1 MSVLCITQQKH
12 GPISSTVHSLIPYFT
27 IFYSP
32 PMNIPSFPT
41 SLSKRF
47 ESFLL
52 VPGARVQEW
61 GVDQSLTHDCK
72 THTCSGSAVAHIVK
86 SIFRKPNLGSLK
98 LDVLQNLTKKYNSTY
113 FRFSGIFQQNFGER
127 NPDLA
132 THSWLTHSILIPT
145 VWAKAAA
152 CNSCPGAVVIL
163 INTHSS
169 WV

>member
-1 MSVLCITQQKH
+1 MHYSAKTW
-12 GPISSTVHSLIPYFT
+12 PYFIHSPFSYT
-27 IFYSP
+27 LLHHLLFSPYEYSQ
-32 PMNIPSFPT
+32 FPRILVQKVWE
-41 SLSKRF
+41 LSAC
-47 ESFLL
+47 
-52 VPGARVQEW
+52 ARCKSAGMRCW
-61 GVDQSLTHDCK
+61 SKPDSWLYK

-132 THSWLTHSILIPT
+132 IHSWLTHSILIPP